1 MVVVVVVAC
10 VGVVVDAF
18 DVGSVAAFVAAGFVE
33 CVVVVFVGTVVS
45 SGCYLGCC

>member
-33 CVVVVFVGTVVS
+33 CVFVGTVVS